1 MQDREHEA
9 QVDGDRSL
17 AGEQR
22 LDAFLDREVGLVDLV
37 VEGDDLV
44 GELDVGL
51 LERVEAAAQRAQDEG
66 AFFLEGGFELVE
78 LFLER
83 DPHPNRPVT

>member
-1 MQDREHEA
+1 MEDGEHEA

-17 AGEQR
+17 AREQR

-66 AFFLEGGFELVE
+66 AFLLERGLELVE
-78 LFLER
+78 LL
-83 DPHPNRPVT
+83 PGA